1 MKILKQQIILLSL
14 LLISLPTL
22 SQEIIGSWNGIL
34 KVQGLQLRI
43 VFHISKNE
51 NGFTSKM
58 DSPDQGAKNIPSSST
73 SFENQLLEIKMS
85 NINLEFSGTLK
96 QNNTIEGTLK
106 QSGQSFPMILTKEK
120 IDKEILIRPQEPLKP
135 FPYRSENFVFKNK
148 SAKIKLAG
156 TLTYPNGN
164 GPFPVVILIS
174 GSGPQNRDSEI
185 FGHKSFLVIADYL
198 TKNGIA
204 VLRYDDR
211 GTAKSTGTYNT
222 ANSLDLSTDVEAAI
236 NYLKKHKKINP
247 NKIGLI
253 GHSEGGM
260 IAPIVASKNK
270 DVNFIVLMAG
280 PGIKCDKL
288 LLLQE
293 ELIAKV
299 NGQNDEEIQ
308 KSLSINRK
316 IFEIINESKDD
327 LELKNKLTEFLKKTV
342 QEIPKN
348 QKLKEL
354 SDDQLVEIQ
363 YKSLTNP
370 WMKYFLKFEPKIYL
384 EQVKCPV
391 LAINGEK
398 DLQVPSEINLL
409 SIHEIL
415 ENSGNH
421 SNQIV
426 SIPNLNHL
434 FQECTTG
441 SPQEYPIIEQTFSP
455 IALEI
460 IKNWIEIQI
469 KN

>member
-1 MKILKQQIILLSL
+1 
-14 LLISLPTL
+14 
-22 SQEIIGSWNGIL
+22 
-34 KVQGLQLRI
+34 
-43 VFHISKNE
+43 
-51 NGFTSKM
+51 
-58 DSPDQGAKNIPSSST
+58 
-73 SFENQLLEIKMS
+73 
-85 NINLEFSGTLK
+85 
-96 QNNTIEGTLK
+96 
-106 QSGQSFPMILTKEK
+106 
-120 IDKEILIRPQEPLKP
+120 
-135 FPYRSENFVFKNK
+135 
-148 SAKIKLAG
+148 
-156 TLTYPNGN
+156 
-164 GPFPVVILIS
+164 
-174 GSGPQNRDSEI
+174 
-185 FGHKSFLVIADYL
+185 
-198 TKNGIA
+198 
-204 VLRYDDR
+204 
-211 GTAKSTGTYNT
+211 
-222 ANSLDLSTDVEAAI
+222 
-236 NYLKKHKKINP
+236 
-247 NKIGLI
+247 
-253 GHSEGGM
+253 
-260 IAPIVASKNK
+260 
-270 DVNFIVLMAG
+270 MAG